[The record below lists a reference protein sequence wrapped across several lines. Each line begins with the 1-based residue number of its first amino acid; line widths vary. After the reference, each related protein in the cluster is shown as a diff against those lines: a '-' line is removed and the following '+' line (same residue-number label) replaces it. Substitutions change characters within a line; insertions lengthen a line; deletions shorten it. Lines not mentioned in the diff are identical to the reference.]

1 LEEDHYVAE
10 DFVSVLRLA
19 EAVRNEKHP
28 DCDIICI
35 GTYLKTYNYNR
46 DHKMVK
52 KILIVFLMY
61 QFTLTLWRSKL
72 LKTLDNC

>member
-10 DFVSVLRLA
+10 DFVAALRLA
-19 EAVRNEKHP
+19 ESVRNEKHP

-46 DHKMVK
+46 DHKTVSA
-52 KILIVFLMY
+52 VA
-61 QFTLTLWRSKL
+61 
-72 LKTLDNC
+72 D